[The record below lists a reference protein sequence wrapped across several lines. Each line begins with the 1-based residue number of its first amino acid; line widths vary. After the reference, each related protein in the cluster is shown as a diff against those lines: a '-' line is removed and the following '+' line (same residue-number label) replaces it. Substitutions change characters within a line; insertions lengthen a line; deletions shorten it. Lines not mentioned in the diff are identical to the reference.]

1 MIGGNVPTMS
11 LGTAAKSIAMLS
23 LRGRGQEAME
33 GR

>member
-23 LRGRGQEAME
+23 PRGRGPEAME
-33 GR
+33 GQ